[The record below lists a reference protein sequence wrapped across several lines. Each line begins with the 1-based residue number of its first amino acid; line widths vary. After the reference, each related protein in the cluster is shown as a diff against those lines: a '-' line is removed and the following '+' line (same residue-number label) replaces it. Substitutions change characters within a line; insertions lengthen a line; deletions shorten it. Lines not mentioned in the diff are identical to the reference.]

1 MGASPEGRN
10 VGQVLSRGEARHLSR
25 ETGKSIADISNRA
38 SERGVGIG
46 AALGNQLGRAVTS
59 PYGQDARRMGISY
72 SDDPKSR
79 AALEGLRGLQMQ
91 KGQAYYGS
99 TTTTTPGR
107 QTGYKDSRSY
117 TPGTTTTTPIVLP
130 RGFGRPQ
137 LPALGGAS
145 SGMRQTEVEY
155 DPTPPNLRRAV
166 PDGASSGM
174 RQAVTPPPPNIRRK
188 DMGSY
193 TNESLERRYTDA
205 AANATRRAEIF
216 DARSKRD
223 TNQKTGAVKPRDLMM
238 RQQARAEDLRQK
250 AAAYTR
256 GAEQMR
262 ARMTPAA

>member
-10 VGQVLSRGEARHLSR
+10 VGQVLSRGEARRLSR
-25 ETGKSIADISNRA
+25 ETGMSVADIANRA
-38 SERGVGIG
+38 SEGGVGIG
-46 AALGNQLGRAVTS
+46 ASLGNQLGRAMVS
-59 PYGQDARRMGISY
+59 PYGQAARRMGIGY

-79 AALEGLRGLQMQ
+79 AALEGLRGLEMQ
-91 KGQAYYGS
+91 KGHAYYGS

-117 TPGTTTTTPIVLP
+117 TPDTTTTTPIVLP
-130 RGFGRPQ
+130 RGFE
-137 LPALGGAS
+137 
-145 SGMRQTEVEY
+145 M
-155 DPTPPNLRRAV
+155 RRAV

-193 TNESLERRYTDA
+193 TNESLERHYTDA

-223 TNQKTGAVKPRDLMM
+223 TNQKTGAVKPRDVMM
-238 RQQARAEDLRQK
+238 RQQARADDLRQK

-262 ARMTPAA
+262 ARMTPAV

>member
-10 VGQVLSRGEARHLSR
+10 VGQVLSRGEAKRLSR
-25 ETGKSIADISNRA
+25 ETGRSVADISSRA

-46 AALGNQLGRAVTS
+46 AALGNQLGRAIAS
-59 PYGQDARRMGISY
+59 PYGQDARRMGIGY

-99 TTTTTPGR
+99 FTNTTPGSSA
-107 QTGYKDSRSY
+107 GYKDNRSY
-117 TPGTTTTTPIVLP
+117 TPATTTTTPIVMPRGGLP
-130 RGFGRPQ
+130 RT
-137 LPALGGAS
+137 LPAG
-145 SGMRQTEVEY
+145 
-155 DPTPPNLRRAV
+155 PPGRSQ
-166 PDGASSGM
+166 DM
-174 RQAVTPPPPNIRRK
+174 RQAVVPPPPNIKRR

-205 AANATRRAEIF
+205 AANATRRADIF

-223 TNQKTGAVKPRDLMM
+223 TNQKTGAVKPRDVMM

-250 AAAYTR
+250 SAAYTR

-262 ARMTPAA
+262 ARMTPAV

>member
-10 VGQVLSRGEARHLSR
+10 VGQVLSRGEARRLSR
-25 ETGKSIADISNRA
+25 ETGKSVADIANRA

-46 AALGNQLGRAVTS
+46 AALGNQLGRAVSS

-72 SDDPKSR
+72 GDDPKSR
-79 AALEGLRGLQMQ
+79 AALEGLRGLEMQ

-99 TTTTTPGR
+99 TTTTTPGYY
-107 QTGYKDSRSY
+107 GGSGDGSSY
-117 TPGTTTTTPIVLP
+117 NPGTRTTTPIVMP
-130 RGFGRPQ
+130 RGFGQPQ
-137 LPALGGAS
+137 LPAPGGA
-145 SGMRQTEVEY
+145 
-155 DPTPPNLRRAV
+155 P
-166 PDGASSGM
+166 SGM
-174 RQAVTPPPPNIRRK
+174 RQAVTLPPPNISRR

-205 AANATRRAEIF
+205 AANATRRADVY

-223 TNQKTGAVKPRDLMM
+223 TNQKTGTVKPSDVVR

-250 AAAYTR
+250 AAAYTK

-262 ARMTPAA
+262 ARMTPPA

>member
-10 VGQVLSRGEARHLSR
+10 VGQVLSRSEARRLSR
-25 ETGKSIADISNRA
+25 ETGRSVADISNRA

-46 AALGNQLGRAVTS
+46 SALGNQLGRAMAS
-59 PYGQDARRMGISY
+59 PYGQDARRMGIGY

-99 TTTTTPGR
+99 TTTTTPGSM
-107 QTGYKDSRSY
+107 TGFKDSRSY

-130 RGFGRPQ
+130 RGFAQPQ
-137 LPALGGAS
+137 R
-145 SGMRQTEVEY
+145 GMSE
-155 DPTPPNLRRAV
+155 
-166 PDGASSGM
+166 GASSGM
-174 RQAVTPPPPNIRRK
+174 RQAVVPPPPNLRRS
-188 DMGSY
+188 DMGFY
-193 TNESLERRYTDA
+193 TNEALERRYTDA
-205 AANATRRAEIF
+205 AANATRRADIF

-223 TNQKTGAVKPRDLMM
+223 TNQKTGAVKPRDVMM

-250 AAAYTR
+250 AEAYTR

-262 ARMTPAA
+262 ARMSPAM

>member
-10 VGQVLSRGEARHLSR
+10 VGQVLSRGEARRLSR
-25 ETGKSIADISNRA
+25 ETGKSVADIAKRA
-38 SERGVGIG
+38 SEGGVGIG
-46 AALGNQLGRAVTS
+46 ASLGNQLGRAMTS

-107 QTGYKDSRSY
+107 QTGYKDSRRY
-117 TPGTTTTTPIVLP
+117 TPGTTTTTPIVMP
-130 RGFGRPQ
+130 RGFG
-137 LPALGGAS
+137 
-145 SGMRQTEVEY
+145 M
-155 DPTPPNLRRAV
+155 RRAV
-166 PDGASSGM
+166 PDRASSGM

-223 TNQKTGAVKPRDLMM
+223 TNQKTGAVKPRDVMM

-250 AAAYTR
+250 SAAYTR

-262 ARMTPAA
+262 ARITPAA

>member
-10 VGQVLSRGEARHLSR
+10 VGQVLSRGEARRLSR

-59 PYGQDARRMGISY
+59 PYGRDARRMGISY

-130 RGFGRPQ
+130 RDFGMRRAVPD
-137 LPALGGAS
+137 GAFR
-145 SGMRQTEVEY
+145 GMRQKEVEY

-205 AANATRRAEIF
+205 AANATRRADIF

-223 TNQKTGAVKPRDLMM
+223 TNQKTGAVKPRDVMM

>member
-10 VGQVLSRGEARHLSR
+10 VGQVLSRGEARRLSR
-25 ETGKSIADISNRA
+25 ETGKSVADISNRA

-46 AALGNQLGRAVTS
+46 AALGNQLGRAVAS

-107 QTGYKDSRSY
+107 QTGHKDSRSY
-117 TPGTTTTTPIVLP
+117 TPGTTTTTPIVMP
-130 RGFGRPQ
+130 RDV
-137 LPALGGAS
+137 
-145 SGMRQTEVEY
+145 MM
-155 DPTPPNLRRAV
+155 RRAV

-205 AANATRRAEIF
+205 AANATRRADVF

-223 TNQKTGAVKPRDLMM
+223 TNPKTGAVKPRDVMM

-250 AAAYTR
+250 SAAYTR